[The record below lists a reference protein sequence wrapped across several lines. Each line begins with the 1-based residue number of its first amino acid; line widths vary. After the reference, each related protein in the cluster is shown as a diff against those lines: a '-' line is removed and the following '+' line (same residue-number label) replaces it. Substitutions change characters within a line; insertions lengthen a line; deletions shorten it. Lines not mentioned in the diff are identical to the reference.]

1 MKNSPG
7 LRWRI
12 VTVLL
17 VVSLL
22 PLGLVG
28 IGAWVVFGR
37 MLEGKSLELHRRV
50 VQAHAQ
56 GIDLY
61 LAERLRALDLMART
75 NHLEDLRDER
85 KLELLLSTLNDS
97 YGMSFVDLGVIS
109 ETGEHL
115 AYVGP
120 YELGDKNY
128 ANESWFKDVMTSGAF
143 VSDVFL
149 GFRRIPHCVIAVRRH
164 GESGRWLLRA
174 TINSDVFDKLV
185 QTSQLGETGDAFI
198 VNSEGLFQTPPRSG
212 RVLRQSSIHSPQPHA
227 GVRDSRVADGGAVLL
242 RATAWINAGRWM
254 LVVQQD
260 EAEIRAP
267 VRRASILGALVVLV
281 AVALVV
287 ATTFVATWHLISRID
302 RANAQSDALSRDLI
316 RSAKLASLGEMSTGL
331 AHEINNPLAIIGAEQ
346 TNIGDMVA
354 DLPPGAPGRGEM
366 LQAVKRCKRQVQR
379 CGGITAKMLQFGR
392 KSETKAEPTDIAPR
406 LEEIVRLMRRQAEV
420 RNVALQLDVE
430 KGLPRV
436 MLDPTELEQVIV
448 NLVNNSLYATRGGGR
463 IQVSA
468 RRNGREVL
476 LRVADDGCGIA
487 PEDMERIFQP
497 FFTTKP
503 PGKGTGLG
511 LSVCYGI
518 VRNWGGSMEADSRP
532 IEGTEITI
540 RLPVPDK
547 KT

>member
-12 VTVLL
+12 VAVLL
-17 VVSLL
+17 FVSLL

-37 MLEGKSLELHRRV
+37 ILEGKSLELHRRV

-56 GIDLY
+56 SIDLY
-61 LAERLRALDLMART
+61 LAERLRALDLVART
-75 NHLEDLRDER
+75 NHLQDLLDEK

-97 YGMSFVDLGVIS
+97 YGMSFVDLGIIS
-109 ETGEHL
+109 DTGRHL

-120 YELGDKNY
+120 YELSDKNY
-128 ANESWFKDVMTSGAF
+128 ANESWFKDVLMSGAF

-149 GFRRIPHCVIAVRRH
+149 GFRRVPHCVIAVRRH
-164 GESGRWLLRA
+164 GEDGRWLLRA

-185 QTSQLGETGDAFI
+185 QTGQLGETGDAFI
-198 VNSEGLFQTPPRSG
+198 VNSEGFFQTPPRSG
-212 RVLRQSSIHSPQPHA
+212 RALGRSSIQSPQAHA
-227 GVRDSRVADGGAVLL
+227 GVRDSRVAEGGAVLL

-281 AVALVV
+281 AVVLVV
-287 ATTFVATWHLISRID
+287 ATTFLATWHLTGQID
-302 RANAQSDALSRDLI
+302 RASAQRDALSRDLI

-354 DLPPGAPGRGEM
+354 DLPPGAPGREEM

-392 KSETKAEPTDIAPR
+392 KSEARLEPTDIAPR

-420 RNVALQLDVE
+420 RNVELQLDVE

-436 MLDPTELEQVIV
+436 LLDPTELEQVIV
-448 NLVNNSLYATRGGGR
+448 NLVNNSLYATRGGGHIR
-463 IQVSA
+463 VSA
-468 RRNGREVL
+468 WRNGREVRL
-476 LRVADDGCGIA
+476 KVADDGCGIVG
-487 PEDMERIFQP
+487 EDLERIFQP